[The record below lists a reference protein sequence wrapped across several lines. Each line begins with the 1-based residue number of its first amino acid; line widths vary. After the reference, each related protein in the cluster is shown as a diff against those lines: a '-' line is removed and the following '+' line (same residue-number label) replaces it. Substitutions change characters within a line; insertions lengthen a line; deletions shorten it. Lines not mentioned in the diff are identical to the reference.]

1 MDVASSER
9 MPGPERQERKTM
21 KRVLL
26 MTVSFLCLAIAP
38 AIAGG
43 TSASAAVPEKAE
55 VCPSLTSAGVKIQWS
70 VVGSGWT
77 CSSAKKWVVKLVGER
92 HDKSATKVTF
102 TDGPK
107 GFTCSGAADDSGH
120 VTAGACYKG
129 TLAHPTSG
137 FQWFG

>member
-1 MDVASSER
+1 
-9 MPGPERQERKTM
+9 M

-26 MTVSFLCLAIAP
+26 VTVAFLSLAVVPSVAN
-38 AIAGG
+38 A
-43 TSASAAVPEKAE
+43 TSASAAVLEKAA
-55 VCPSLTSAGVKIQWS
+55 VCPSLTSAGVKVQWS

-77 CSSAKKWVVKLVGER
+77 CSSAKKWVVKLVGEP
-92 HDKSATKVTF
+92 HAKSAAKVSF

-107 GFTCSGAADDSGH
+107 GYTCSGAADQTGH

>member
-1 MDVASSER
+1 
-9 MPGPERQERKTM
+9 M
-21 KRVLL
+21 KRALL
-26 MTVSFLCLAIAP
+26 ITFVSLCLAMVSEI
-38 AIAGG
+38 GTV
-43 TSASAAVPEKAE
+43 TSAEASVPRKAA
-55 VCPSLTSAGVKIQWS
+55 VCPSFKKVGTTIQWS

-77 CSSAKKWVVKLVGER
+77 CSSAKKWVSKLVGEKVA
-92 HDKSATKVTF
+92 KSDLKVTF

-107 GFTCSGAADDSGH
+107 GYHCQGAADDTGH